1 MSIGS
6 FSSSLSGLK
15 ANQVKLAV
23 IGNNLANL
31 NTVGFKAGQV
41 SFADMVSQSVAGS
54 SPNPMQ
60 VGLGVAPSSISAN
73 FSQGGI
79 DFTGVATHVAIQG
92 NGFFVVGDADNRG
105 FTRAGNFSFDQ
116 NGRLVTAD
124 GGAVQGFTAINPAN
138 GQIDAAGQPG
148 DIVVPPGVLRPP
160 VATALFGMV
169 SNLDSN
175 AAVGGVFTSSVPMY
189 DSLGVSH
196 TATVTFTKVANGAWN
211 YAVSLPGQDVV
222 GGVAGVPENIAN
234 GALTFDGDGLLA
246 TVNGGVPADLV
257 IAAPAWANGAAPV
270 DITWDLVTDAGL
282 AQLTSF
288 GAPSGTSSITQN
300 GSPAGAI
307 NGLTINAEG
316 EILASFGAGQVVAV
330 GILAMATF
338 NNPQGL
344 VKGGGNL
351 LAEGGASGAPSVG
364 TAGTGGRGTLIG
376 SSLEQSNV
384 DIAQEFTQM
393 ILAQRGYQANSKSI
407 NVADELLLEALNLR
421 R

>member
-31 NTVGFKAGQV
+31 NTVGYKAGQV
-41 SFADMVSQSVAGS
+41 SFADMVSQSVAGT

-60 VGLGVAPSSISAN
+60 VGLGVATSSISSN
-73 FSQGGI
+73 YSQGGI

-92 NGFFVVGDADNRG
+92 NGFFVVGGDNDRG

-116 NGRLVTAD
+116 SGRLVTAD
-124 GGAVQGFTAINPAN
+124 GKPVQGFTAVNPAT
-138 GQIDAAGQPG
+138 GEIDATGQPG

-160 VATALFGMV
+160 AATALFGMV

-175 AAVGGVFTSSVPMY
+175 AAVGTVFTSSVPLY
-189 DSLGVSH
+189 DSLGISH
-196 TATVTFTKVANGAWN
+196 TTTMTFTKTGVGAWT
-211 YAVSLPGQDVV
+211 YAASVPGQDVV
-222 GGVAGVPENIAN
+222 GGLAGVPENIAN
-234 GALTFDGDGLLA
+234 GAITFDGDGRLA

-257 IAAPAWANGAAPV
+257 IVGPDWTNGAAPV
-270 DITWDLVTDAGL
+270 DITWDLVDADGI
-282 AQLTSF
+282 AQVTSF

-300 GSPAGAI
+300 GSPAGSI
-307 NGLTINAEG
+307 NGLSINASG
-316 EILASFGAGQVVAV
+316 EIVASFGAGQVVAV
-330 GILAMATF
+330 GQLAMATF

-351 LAEGGASGAPSVG
+351 LAEGGASGPANIG
-364 TAGTGGRGTLIG
+364 TAGSGGRGTLIG

>member
-6 FSSSLSGLK
+6 FSASLSGLK

-31 NTVGFKAGQV
+31 NTVGYKAGQV

-60 VGLGVAPSSISAN
+60 VGLGVAPSSIAAN

-92 NGFFVVGDADNRG
+92 NGFFVVGGANDRG

-124 GGAVQGFTAINPAN
+124 GAAVQGFTAVNPIT
-138 GQIDAAGQPG
+138 GEIDATGQPG

-160 VATALFGMV
+160 VATGLFGMV

-175 AAVGGVFTSSVPMY
+175 AAVGAVFTSSVPMY

-196 TATVTFTKVANGAWN
+196 TGTMTFTKTGVGAWT
-211 YAVSLPGQDVV
+211 YAVSVPGQDVV
-222 GGVAGVPENIAN
+222 GGAAGVPENIAN
-234 GALTFDGDGLLA
+234 GALTFDGDGRLA
-246 TVNGGVPADLV
+246 TVNGGAPADLV
-257 IAAPAWANGAAPV
+257 IAGPDWVNGAAPV

-282 AQLTSF
+282 AQVTSF

-307 NGLTINAEG
+307 NGLTISASG

-330 GILAMATF
+330 GQLAMATF

-351 LAEGGASGAPSVG
+351 LAEGGASGAPSIG

>member
-307 NGLTINAEG
+307 NGRFIK
-316 EILASFGAGQVVAV
+316 I
-330 GILAMATF
+330 
-338 NNPQGL
+338 
-344 VKGGGNL
+344 
-351 LAEGGASGAPSVG
+351 
-364 TAGTGGRGTLIG
+364 
-376 SSLEQSNV
+376 
-384 DIAQEFTQM
+384 
-393 ILAQRGYQANSKSI
+393 
-407 NVADELLLEALNLR
+407 
-421 R
+421 

>member
-1 MSIGS
+1 VSIGS

-31 NTVGFKAGQV
+31 NTVGYKAGQV
-41 SFADMVSQSVAGS
+41 AFADLVSQSVAGT

-60 VGLGVAPSSISAN
+60 VGLGVSPSSIGSN

-92 NGFFVVGDADNRG
+92 NGFFVVGGDNDRG
-105 FTRAGNFSFDQ
+105 YTRAGNFSFDQ
-116 NGRLVTAD
+116 NGRLVTSD
-124 GGAVQGFTAINPAN
+124 GRPVQGFTAIDPAT
-138 GQIDAAGQPG
+138 GAVDTTGQPG
-148 DIVVPPGVLRPP
+148 DILVPPGVLRPP
-160 VATALFGMV
+160 TPTGLFSVV
-169 SNLDSN
+169 SNLD
-175 AAVGGVFTSSVPMY
+175 AAAPVGTVFASSVPMY
-189 DSLGVSH
+189 DALGTAH
-196 TATVTFTKVANGAWN
+196 TATMTFTKTGVGAWT
-211 YAVSLPGQDVV
+211 YAMSVPGQDVA
-222 GGVAGVPENIAN
+222 GGVDGVPFNIAN
-234 GALTFDGDGLLA
+234 GALAFDGDGRLL
-246 TVNGGVPADLV
+246 TVNGGAPADV
-257 IAAPAWANGAAPV
+257 VVAGPDWANGAEPI
-270 DITWDLVTDAGL
+270 DITWDLVDAQDI
-282 AQLTSF
+282 AQVTNF
-288 GAPSGTSSITQN
+288 GAPSGTSSVTQN

-307 NGLTINAEG
+307 NGLSISASG
-316 EILASFGAGQVVAV
+316 EIMASFGAGQVVAV
-330 GILAMATF
+330 AQLAIANF

-351 LAEGGASGAPSVG
+351 LVESGTSGSRNVG
-364 TAGTGGRGTLIG
+364 IAGTGGRGTLIG

>member
-1 MSIGS
+1 VSIGS

-31 NTVGFKAGQV
+31 NTVGYKAGHV
-41 SFADMVSQSVAGS
+41 SFADLVSQNVSGT

-60 VGLGVAPSSISAN
+60 VGLGVSPSSIASN

-92 NGFFVVGDADNRG
+92 NGFFIAGGANDRG
-105 FTRAGNFSFDQ
+105 YTRAGNFGFDQ

-124 GGAVQGFTAINPAN
+124 GRPVQGFTAINPVT
-138 GQIDAAGQPG
+138 GQIDTAGQPG

-160 VATALFGMV
+160 TPTNSFTMV
-169 SNLDSN
+169 SNLN
-175 AAVGGVFTSSVPMY
+175 AAAPIGAVFTNAVPVY
-189 DSLGVSH
+189 DALGAAH
-196 TATVTFTKVANGAWN
+196 TATMTFTKTGANTWT
-211 YAVSLPGQDVV
+211 YAMSVPGQDVV
-222 GGVAGVPENIAN
+222 GGVPGVPFNVGN
-234 GALTFDGDGLLA
+234 GVLAFDGTGRLA
-246 TVNGGVPADLV
+246 TVNGGVPADIPFNSPV
-257 IAAPAWANGAAPV
+257 WANGAAAV
-270 DITWDLVTDAGL
+270 NITWDLINPQAAAGI
-282 AQLTSF
+282 THF
-288 GAPSGTSSITQN
+288 GAPSGTSSVTQN
-300 GSPAGAI
+300 GAPAGAI
-307 NGLTINAEG
+307 NGLSISASG
-316 EILASFGAGQVVAV
+316 EILASFGAGQIVAV
-330 GILAMATF
+330 AQLAIANF

-351 LAEGGASGAPSVG
+351 LSESGTSGAPNVG
-364 TAGTGGRGTLIG
+364 IAGTGGRGTLIG